1 MLDILHLSLGHLPV
15 GPLTNRIP
23 YPLRLRS
30 PILHHKPVFP
40 HLSPLP
46 ILFRQ
51 FRHMHWYDLRQDQTL
66 GGRDAIGT
74 VTRVAILVGGGQELD
89 DQSTT
94 FEPRPKIGVVCGS
107 GPVVLSELDD
117 CSPRLEGIKEEL
129 GVLKELMPNLLAL
142 EVNNQSLQSSF
153 H

>member
-1 MLDILHLSLGHLPV
+1 M
-15 GPLTNRIP
+15 
-23 YPLRLRS
+23 
-30 PILHHKPVFP
+30 
-40 HLSPLP
+40 
-46 ILFRQ
+46 
-51 FRHMHWYDLRQDQTL
+51 
-66 GGRDAIGT
+66 
-74 VTRVAILVGGGQELD
+74 TRVAILVGGGQELD